1 MAIENKYV
9 NTNVE
14 AGKKAEAAFSEGA
27 KTVTLI
33 ETVEIAAADDDA
45 SVYRFFKSLNPDLI
59 ITRIELLNDAITGFT
74 DAEIGFY
81 EPTEAGVVGA
91 AIDIDALMG
100 TQDINGGN
108 ARGSEQNGLTAVDIA
123 DVKKRIWELA
133 GDTQATKRRGYDIA
147 LTANTVGSAAGT
159 VSMLIDLVQG

>member
-1 MAIENKYV
+1 MAVLNKYV
-9 NTNVE
+9 NANVE

-33 ETVEIAAADDDA
+33 ETMETAAADDDA
-45 SVYRFFKSLNPDLI
+45 SVFRFFKSLNPDLI
-59 ITRIELLNDAITGFT
+59 ITECEMLSDAITGFT

-81 EPTEAGVVGA
+81 EPTEAGVLGA

-100 TQDINGGN
+100 STDINAGN
-108 ARGSEQNGLTAVDIA
+108 ARGSERNCLTAVDVA

-147 LTANTVGSAAGT
+147 LTANTIGSGVGTISLRIVLA
-159 VSMLIDLVQG
+159 QG